1 MKPLQSGWAT
11 SDMAFMGRHTRMPF
25 LVAMVDVDQAMD
37 PSVLHAGATR
47 HSRIWTCSR
56 SRPSS
61 SLSQRRSRTAYTKSR
76 DSEVGSRG
84 T

>member
-1 MKPLQSGWAT
+1 MKALQSGWAT
-11 SDMAFMGRHTRMPF
+11 SNMVLVGRHTRMSF

-37 PSVLHAGATR
+37 PSVPHAGATR

-61 SLSQRRSRTAYTKSR
+61 SLSQLRSRTAYTRSC